1 MIYMQSRTHNRPAT
15 TFDIQKEEPAD
26 GTTEREPAMGASY
39 FKLSVG
45 EETELRKLLARSG
58 WDAMF
63 VRKLL
68 QNPDIVKSMHEHAMD
83 HTAFRLIHR
92 RFHALAQK
100 LEMVRQWPG
109 VTSQQVDAALKEAQ
123 GRITLFEQASPSEPL
138 LNIVVSVY
146 KEDAPS
152 TLKYA
157 RDRMRDTFGDTFSQ
171 WDDAYGKEIDEN
183 RVRYLQGED
192 GQPIVPVYRNCVR
205 IEVVDLGAHFNKKDG
220 LIMQDVRGKDSAH
233 VAVIYAAA
241 QDPAWVLQI
250 DGNNVPWCIAA
261 GLELCVSGYAAWVSS
276 PSVVCNDDEAG
287 LGARN
292 IVGRSHHAA
301 VAVFRE

>member
-1 MIYMQSRTHNRPAT
+1 MASLHQITRGE
-15 TFDIQKEEPAD
+15 D
-26 GTTEREPAMGASY
+26 TEFFRM
-39 FKLSVG
+39 
-45 EETELRKLLARSG
+45 LARAG
-58 WDAMF
+58 LTAED
-63 VRKLL
+63 VRKIIR
-68 QNPDIVKSMHEHAMD
+68 NPEAVDFMLRGMRD
-83 HTAFRLIHR
+83 HTAFRLIHG